1 MSLGTRI
8 MTNIFVTF
16 TLIADGFA
24 LWVYVTV
31 LLAALRVTAPF
42 AFTAQTLRAWARPLA
57 TVIAATCLTGSLYY
71 SEVVGFV
78 PCRLCWYQR
87 FAMYPLVFILA
98 IGLWPRARRIT
109 RWIAVPFVVVGA
121 GIALYHWLVERIPAL
136 AETSS
141 CSLTTPCSV
150 PWFTRLG
157 FITIAWMSLTGFLAI
172 GACLVCEAWNAR
184 RDAIAGGDAAKLDA
198 ELNER
203 TAP

>member
-8 MTNIFVTF
+8 VTNIFVTL

-24 LWVYVTV
+24 VGVYLTA
-31 LLAALRVTAPF
+31 LLAAARVDRPFRFVLDLLRG
-42 AFTAQTLRAWARPLA
+42 WSRPLA
-57 TVIAATCLTGSLYY
+57 VLIAATCMAGSLYY
-71 SEVVGFV
+71 SEIAGFV

-87 FAMYPLVFILA
+87 FAMYPLVVILA

-109 RWIAVPFVVVGA
+109 RYVAIPFVVVGA

-157 FITIAWMSLTGFLAI
+157 FITIAWMALTGFLTI
-172 GACLVCEAWNAR
+172 GACLLCEAGNAR
-184 RDAIAGGDAAKLDA
+184 RDRLVDDDAGRLGVADA
-198 ELNER
+198 ER
-203 TAP
+203 TIS